1 MTVFINSYCLHENFI
16 NNLIQNGS
24 LIYSCCFIL
33 QLFSGLCVCVF
44 LLYIFLTLFCVLVLY
59 IKESIAKSMN
69 GFCLQILSLPLCNC
83 VVFFWLSNR
92 AFEYRL
98 PWSTCPKFHFICLSR
113 CGLSILEKNFYFLCL
128 NFLIVIRLQ
137 SKNYLRNTPS
147 PNPIVK
153 ARNLFFFKLSL
164 VLKVLSKC
172 LWKEFIFRLTGTL
185 LSVRPPNVYAAL
197 NKYLNVIWARHK

>member
-69 GFCLQILSLPLCNC
+69 GFCLQILSLSLCNC

-92 AFEYRL
+92 AFEYWL

-113 CGLSILEKNFYFLCL
+113 CGLSILEKKLLFSLFELLNCHKTSVQKLFKKYSFSKSNCKSKKSFLFQIIFGFESVEQVFMEGVYF
-128 NFLIVIRLQ
+128 
-137 SKNYLRNTPS
+137 
-147 PNPIVK
+147 
-153 ARNLFFFKLSL
+153 
-164 VLKVLSKC
+164 
-172 LWKEFIFRLTGTL
+172 
-185 LSVRPPNVYAAL
+185 
-197 NKYLNVIWARHK
+197 